1 MEIKFTVPGEP
12 VPKAR
17 PRVTRQGAYTPRKTL
32 VYEARVAQAWYEQ
45 SGFKMPDD
53 TALVA
58 TIHAYFPIPQ
68 SYRKGKRERLKGEY
82 HKKRGDLDNV
92 VKSVLDAL
100 NGRAFKDDSAVAI
113 IEAVKRY
120 SEEPRTDVVI
130 MEAGGEDELRR
141 T

>member
-1 MEIKFTVPGEP
+1 MTVVFRVPWEP

-32 VYEARVAQAWYEQ
+32 VYESRVAQAWYEQ
-45 SGFKMPDD
+45 SGVKMPDD

-68 SYRKGKRERLKGEY
+68 SFRKGKRDRLNAEY

-100 NGRAFKDDSAVAI
+100 NGKAFKDDAAVSVI
-113 IEAVKRY
+113 HAVKRY
-120 SEEPRTDVVI
+120 SDEPRTDVVI
-130 MEAGGEDELRR
+130 MEAGGADGLPR